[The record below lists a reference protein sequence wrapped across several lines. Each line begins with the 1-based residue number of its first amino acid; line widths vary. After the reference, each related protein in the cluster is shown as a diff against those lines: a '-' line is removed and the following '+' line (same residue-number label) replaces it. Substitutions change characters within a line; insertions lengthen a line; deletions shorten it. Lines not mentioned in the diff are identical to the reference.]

1 VIRVFDAERTEK
13 TASFSAAQLGIALS
27 AATVPRP
34 KALTMCISVKRLD
47 IVPH

>member
-1 VIRVFDAERTEK
+1 
-13 TASFSAAQLGIALS
+13 LS